1 MNLLIVKPEDLQEDG
16 VTFQAT
22 PEQSLHLHSVLHAK
36 NGDSVK
42 AGILGGNMGTAE
54 ILEDSKRAALL
65 RFTSLSTPSPAKK
78 KLRFV
83 IALPR
88 PQSFKKCLHFIAS
101 AGIPEVQF
109 IQTARVEKSYWK
121 SAALEPVQ
129 IEQELLLGLQ
139 QGVDTVLPEIT
150 FFQSFREWKAQPM
163 LPGRRLL
170 AHPVNALPCPVAAEE
185 EIFAAIGPEGGF
197 IPAEIDAFRELG
209 FECVELGSYIL
220 RVEFALAYMTGRIT
234 P

>member
-1 MNLLIVKPEDLQEDG
+1 MNLLIVKPQDLDSDG
-16 VTFQAT
+16 ITFRAT
-22 PEQSLHLHSVLHAK
+22 QEQSLHLHSVLHVK
-36 NGDSVK
+36 NGDTVK
-42 AGILGGNMGTAE
+42 AGVLGGNIGTAE
-54 ILEDSKRAALL
+54 VLENSKRSALL
-65 RFTSLSTPSPAKK
+65 RFTSLSVPPPAKK

-101 AGIPEVQF
+101 AGIPQVQF
-109 IQTARVEKSYWK
+109 IQTARVEKSYWN
-121 SAALEPVQ
+121 SASMAPEQ

-139 QGVDTVLPEIT
+139 QGVDTILPDIT
-150 FFQSFREWKAQPM
+150 FFRSFRDWKNQPL

-170 AHPVNALPCPVAAEE
+170 AHPVNALPCPAAAEE
-185 EIFAAIGPEGGF
+185 KIFAAIGPEGGF
-197 IPAEIDAFRELG
+197 IPSEIQAFPELG

-220 RVEFALAYMTGRIT
+220 RVEFALAYMTGRLT